1 MVSWME
7 TAGYVASDPA
17 RVGVMIALAQ
27 TGQPLDEI
35 TLSQMA
41 GMLYQRITG
50 HVVETAFLI
59 RHITDLGDHGLLER
73 DSSGFRWQ
81 LTPLGLLISRQW
93 ATGALEPEGDGDT
106 PLSQDEVRAWRDRLL
121 AQLEE
126 DKSLAEQAG
135 VADEELLAG
144 QTARLSELRV
154 LNRVIGEDRFP
165 DWLMAMA
172 PGGGRDA

>member
-17 RVGVMIALAQ
+17 RVGLMIALAQ
-27 TGQPLDEI
+27 TGQPLDELS
-35 TLSQMA
+35 LSQMA

-50 HVVETAFLI
+50 HAVETAFLI
-59 RHITDLGDHGLLER
+59 KHITDLAGQGLLER

-81 LTPLGLLISRQW
+81 MTPLGLLISRQW
-93 ATGALEPEGDGDT
+93 ATGALEPEGNE
-106 PLSQDEVRAWRDRLL
+106 PLSQQEVRGWRDRLL

-135 VADEELLAG
+135 VEDEELLAG

-154 LNRVIGEDRFP
+154 LNRIIGDDRFP

-172 PGGGRDA
+172 PGGDSDE